1 MELLGRE
8 LRLVL
13 GQSFGKGR
21 PQSQRRTDGLVA
33 GGVGRRSDPASLPV
47 PQTTLL
53 LTLADDH
60 TKTAE

>member
-13 GQSFGKGR
+13 GQSLAKQA
-21 PQSQRRTDGLVA
+21 PVPKEDHGLVA